1 MGEKYFSTLNYSLG
15 NEDTTVEVEL
25 VKKFNPA
32 SVFSICGSGGRALPL
47 ISVNTQKLT
56 MADLSQDQLYLA
68 KLRELTYKQL
78 SYSEFLIFWGYNNFS
93 DSDLSNE
100 RKLIF
105 EKLILEDNL
114 KTYFVKFFKEI
125 NFESLLY
132 LGKWEKTFQTLAK
145 INRSILGKNFDQI
158 LKFNDLSY
166 QRNYYQRNFPM
177 MKWNM
182 VLFLLGNRAM
192 FNALLYKG
200 SFIEKNIPESH
211 FEFYKK
217 TFNHLFMNTVA
228 GESFFLHLC
237 FYGKIAFEAGI
248 PIEAKEETHQR
259 VQASKNVEINY
270 IKEDFVSHLAK
281 GESKYDFLSL
291 SDVPSYFNGDL
302 ERDFM
307 QKIRPSLNPNA
318 IIVNRYYLR
327 VSECNLDGY
336 EDITDSYKELVES
349 EKVGVYIIK
358 IYQNKK

>member
-1 MGEKYFSTLNYSLG
+1 
-15 NEDTTVEVEL
+15 
-25 VKKFNPA
+25 
-32 SVFSICGSGGRALPL
+32 
-47 ISVNTQKLT
+47 
-56 MADLSQDQLYLA
+56 
-68 KLRELTYKQL
+68 
-78 SYSEFLIFWGYNNFS
+78 
-93 DSDLSNE
+93 
-100 RKLIF
+100 
-105 EKLILEDNL
+105 
-114 KTYFVKFFKEI
+114 
-125 NFESLLY
+125 
-132 LGKWEKTFQTLAK
+132 
-145 INRSILGKNFDQI
+145 
-158 LKFNDLSY
+158 
-166 QRNYYQRNFPM
+166 M
-177 MKWNM
+177 MKWKM

-237 FYGKIAFEAGI
+237 FYGKIAFHAGI
-248 PIEAKEETHQR
+248 PIEAKEETHARIQTSKDISMNY
-259 VQASKNVEINY
+259 VQ
-270 IKEDFVSHLAK
+270 EDFVSHLAK

-291 SDVPSYFNGDL
+291 SDVPSYFKGEL

-327 VSECNLDGY
+327 VSECNLDGF
-336 EDITDSYKELVES
+336 EDITNSYKELIES